1 MSRFLVRLLQLFW
14 QDRRAAIFIIF
25 VLVVELSF
33 SAFLPLGLMLMID
46 HAIVPG
52 NFDLLLWLV
61 GIALVGVVLN
71 SVLGLLGDRS
81 YANLV
86 SRQITDFYRDIFR
99 HIQALPLSYY
109 QRVKPGDLLAR
120 YNTDLSA
127 VEAFLIPARQLF
139 LGTMSLVVN
148 AVILLTL
155 QWPLA
160 LVVFIGFAISFI
172 LPTYFG
178 DKAFWESKKYKDE
191 QGSVNSLVQ
200 ENVLGQETVKSLGI
214 QAWSLKGLCVQLD
227 LFRESA
233 HRAHFFNY
241 LLDRTAEIGVLF
253 IIVITLCAGSILA
266 YHEVISIGVFSAFVT
281 ILFSMS
287 YIISD
292 ITWLAPQIV
301 QARAGLERID
311 ELMSEPLVK
320 NDGVTPIGTLRK
332 EISLSNVFFSY
343 TGKGFELEDVS
354 VKIPAGSY
362 VAFVGPSGSGKS
374 TVANLLMRYY
384 MPVKGDLYWDG
395 VAFSDISSDTFHR
408 QVAIVSQNTFLF
420 NLSIRENI
428 RLGST
433 TASDSD
439 IEDMARKLGIHEM
452 IMAFSDGYDT
462 VVGVGGV
469 QLSGGQR
476 QRISIVRALL
486 GHPSV
491 LILDEATSALDPL
504 SENKTLNNIRQLM
517 KDSTVISV
525 THRLT
530 TAEDDDRVYVLDGG
544 RVVEQGEHRVLCK
557 AQGLYQMLYEKQ
569 RGFSFSDDGKEVSV
583 SGHRLRAI
591 PLLDSLDESMLE
603 DMANFFVTQH
613 FDAHERIITEG
624 EDGDTFYLIVRG
636 SVGVMKKE
644 AEGSLGRIATL
655 SDGDF
660 FGEIALLEDVPRTAT
675 IEADTPV
682 TVLALQRRVFQSLLN
697 QAPHLREKLKNR
709 YSS

>member
-14 QDRRAAIFIIF
+14 QDRRTAMFILF

-86 SRQITDFYRDIFR
+86 SRQITDFYRDIFK

-155 QWPLA
+155 QWQLA

-200 ENVLGQETVKSLGI
+200 ENILGQETVKSLGI
-214 QAWSLKGLCVQLD
+214 QAWSLKGLGVQLD

-233 HRAHFFNY
+233 RRAHFFNY

-253 IIVITLCAGSILA
+253 IIVITLCAGSMLA
-266 YHEVISIGVFSAFVT
+266 YYEVISIGVFSAFVT

-320 NDGVTPIGTLRK
+320 DDGVTPIGTLRK

-354 VKIPAGSY
+354 VTIPAGSY

-374 TVANLLMRYY
+374 TVANVLMRYY
-384 MPVKGDLYWDG
+384 MPAKGNLYWDG
-395 VAFSDISSDTFHR
+395 VAFSDISSDTFHQ

-439 IEDMARKLGIHEM
+439 VEDMARKLGIHEM
-452 IMAFSDGYDT
+452 IMSFSEGYDT
-462 VVGVGGV
+462 IVGVGGV

-486 GHPSV
+486 GRPSV

-504 SENKTLNNIRQLM
+504 SENKTLNNIRYIM

-530 TAEDDDRVYVLDGG
+530 TAEEDDRVYVLDGG
-544 RVVEQGEHRVLCK
+544 RVVEQGTHRVLCE
-557 AQGLYQMLYEKQ
+557 AQGMYQMLYEKQ

-591 PLLDSLDESMLE
+591 PLLDSLGESMLE

-613 FDAHERIITEG
+613 FEAQERIITEG
-624 EDGDTFYLIVRG
+624 EGGDTFYLIVRG
-636 SVGVMKKE
+636 SVGVMKE
-644 AEGSLGRIATL
+644 ETEGSLNRIATL

>member
-14 QDRRAAIFIIF
+14 QDRRAAIFILF

-52 NFDLLLWLV
+52 NFNLLLWLV
-61 GIALVGVVLN
+61 GIALVGVVIN

-81 YANLV
+81 YAKLV
-86 SRQITDFYRDIFR
+86 SHQITDFYRDIFE

-139 LGTMSLVVN
+139 LGIMSLAVN

-155 QWPLA
+155 QWQLA
-160 LVVFIGFAISFI
+160 LVVFLGFALSFI

-191 QGSVNSLVQ
+191 QGGVNALVQ

-214 QAWSLKGLCVQLD
+214 QSWSLRNLCFQLNP
-227 LFRESA
+227 FRESA
-233 HRAHFFNY
+233 RRAHFFNY
-241 LLDRTAEIGVLF
+241 LLDRTAEIGVLI
-253 IIVITLCAGSILA
+253 IIVITLCTGSILA

-311 ELMSEPLVK
+311 ELMSEPVVR
-320 NDGVTPIGTLRK
+320 NDGNTPVGALRK
-332 EISLSNVFFSY
+332 EIFLSNVYFSY
-343 TGKGFELEDVS
+343 TGEGYELEDVT
-354 VKIPAGSY
+354 VGIAAGSY

-374 TVANLLMRYY
+374 TVANILMRYY
-384 MPVKGDLYWDG
+384 MPDKGDVCWDG
-395 VAFSDISSDTFHR
+395 VAFSDISSDAFHQ
-408 QVAIVSQNTFLF
+408 QVAIVSQSTFLF

-433 TASDSD
+433 NASDGD
-439 IEDMARKLGIHEM
+439 IEDLARKLGIHEM
-452 IMAFSDGYDT
+452 IVAFSKGYDT
-462 VVGVGGV
+462 IVGVGGV

-476 QRISIVRALL
+476 QRIAIVRALL
-486 GHPSV
+486 GRPSV

-504 SENKTLNNIRQLM
+504 SENTILSNIRQLM
-517 KDSTVISV
+517 KGKTVISV

-530 TAEDDDRVYVLDGG
+530 TAEDDDRVYVLDNG
-544 RVVEQGEHRVLCK
+544 RVVEQGVHRVLCK
-557 AQGLYQMLYEKQ
+557 AQGMYQMLYEKQ
-569 RGFSFSDDGKEVSV
+569 RGFRFSDDGKEVSV

-603 DMANFFVTQH
+603 DIANFFVTQH
-613 FDAHERIITEG
+613 FDTQERIITEG

-636 SVGVMKKE
+636 SVGVLKKE
-644 AEGSLGRIATL
+644 SEEVTNRIATL

-682 TVLALQRRVFQSLLN
+682 ILLALQRKVFQSLLN
-697 QAPHLREKLKNR
+697 QAPHLKEKLKNR